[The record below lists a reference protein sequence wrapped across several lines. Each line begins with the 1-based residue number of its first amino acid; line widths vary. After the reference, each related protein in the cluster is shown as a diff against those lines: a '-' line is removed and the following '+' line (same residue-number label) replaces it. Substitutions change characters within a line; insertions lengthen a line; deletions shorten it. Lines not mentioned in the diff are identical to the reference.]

1 MRFLLDTHIFLWWIK
16 GDRKLPEGIRSR
28 ILQASEVYISSAS
41 IWEMAIKIKLT
52 PCATFFS
59 VRVRARDRARART
72 ETPSFGKKSVQDFD
86 GSSK

>member
-1 MRFLLDTHIFLWWIK
+1 MIHD
-16 GDRKLPEGIRSR
+16 
-28 ILQASEVYISSAS
+28 QSSGLYS
-41 IWEMAIKIKLT
+41 ILT